1 MVYLNHK
8 PSHNGK
14 VKLDGGII
22 LKRKNK
28 GYFTIGEVSK
38 VTGIHPK
45 SIRYYE
51 QIGAI
56 QPAMVD
62 PETGY
67 RYYKS
72 SQFKHFSVIS
82 ACIQMGIPLRDFKNY
97 YKDGMLHAD
106 SCLQSAE
113 ELTRKHIELLQNY
126 LLLIQKT
133 QAYIRQTD
141 LLMAAGTILEAE
153 YPQQY
158 FLVQEIPPDISL
170 YELFRCYRQLYTDAL
185 QQDLQPESFWGKIAV
200 FRQGTCHRLYAGIQI
215 TRCSQDPRILK
226 LPGGS
231 YATRYTPASE
241 IHQAHLHF
249 PDLAGAS
256 QELLVL
262 ESDAIASK
270 GAVEEPGCIL
280 RCISR

>member
-1 MVYLNHK
+1 M
-8 PSHNGK
+8 
-14 VKLDGGII
+14 
-22 LKRKNK
+22 KRKKK
-28 GYFTIGEVSK
+28 GYLTIGAVSK
-38 VTGIHPK
+38 ATGIHPK

-51 QIGAI
+51 RIGAI
-56 QPAMVD
+56 EPAMVD

-82 ACIQMGIPLRDFKNY
+82 ACIQMGIPLRDFKKY
-97 YKDGMLHAD
+97 YKDGMLYAD
-106 SCLQSAE
+106 SCLQNAE
-113 ELTRKHIELLQNY
+113 EFTRKHIELLQNN
-126 LLLIQKT
+126 LTLIQKT

-141 LLMAAGTILEAE
+141 LLMAAGTVLEAE
-153 YPQQY
+153 YPEQH
-158 FLVQEIPPDISL
+158 FLVQEIPTDISL
-170 YELFRCYRQLYTDAL
+170 YALFQCYRQLYTEAL
-185 QQDLQPESFWGKIAV
+185 RQELQPESFQGKIAV

-215 TRCSQDPRILK
+215 TRCSQDPRILT

-231 YATRYTPASE
+231 YATLYTPASE

-249 PDLAGAS
+249 PHRASAG

>member
-8 PSHNGK
+8 PSYYGK

-38 VTGIHPK
+38 ATGIHPK

-56 QPAMVD
+56 QPAMVA
-62 PETGY
+62 PQTGY
-67 RYYKS
+67 RYYRP
-72 SQFKHFSVIS
+72 SQLKLFCAIR
-82 ACIQMGIPLRDFKNY
+82 ACIQLGIPLRDFKNY
-97 YKDGMLHAD
+97 YKNGMLYAD
-106 SCLQSAE
+106 CCLQNAE
-113 ELTRKHIELLQNY
+113 EFTRKHIELLQNN
-126 LLLIQKT
+126 LTLIQKT
-133 QAYIRQTD
+133 QAEIRQTG

-153 YPQQY
+153 YPQQH
-158 FLVQEIPPDISL
+158 FLVLEIPPDISL
-170 YELFRCYRQLYTDAL
+170 YELFRCYRQLYADAL

-215 TRCSQDPRILK
+215 TRCNQDPRILT
-226 LPGGS
+226 LPSGS
-231 YATRYTPASE
+231 YATLYTPASE

-249 PDLAGAS
+249 PDLAGAG

>member
-8 PSHNGK
+8 PSYYRK

-38 VTGIHPK
+38 ATGIHPK

-72 SQFKHFSVIS
+72 SQIKHFSVIS

-106 SCLQSAE
+106 SCLQNAE
-113 ELTRKHIELLQNY
+113 EFTRKHIELLQNH

-141 LLMAAGTILEAE
+141 LLMAAGTVLEAE
-153 YPQQY
+153 YPQQHY
-158 FLVQEIPPDISL
+158 LVQEIPQDISL

-185 QQDLQPESFWGKIAV
+185 QQNLQPESFRGKIAV
-200 FRQGTCHRLYAGIQI
+200 FRQGTCQRLYAGIQI
-215 TRCSQDPRILK
+215 TRCSQDPRILT

-231 YATRYTPASE
+231 YAALYTPASE

-249 PDLAGAS
+249 PDRADTD

-262 ESDAIASK
+262 ESDAIASECDPETT
-270 GAVEEPGCIL
+270 GYIL